1 MKTTYAFIF
10 VLLITSSVFAQNWYT
25 FAGSNQKNGVTEMT
39 GPVSVSTPYW
49 TANSPTSSV
58 LGNAIYTFGDKF
70 ATARTVF
77 SPAYRGKV
85 ELRNLTDGSLI
96 WEQTFADT
104 SVMYVVGFTEDAVY
118 VADYRSTYSILCALS
133 VETGEVKWSISHYM
147 FPGNTGIC
155 FADDGDPIIM
165 GKRLDRL
172 TGIPKW
178 SNDYYVPVGPEGGY
192 VINNDN
198 NTYYHWTGLIGAPIK
213 LIAIDLTTG
222 VIKYESDGLP
232 GDADQEND
240 LVIGPDGVIYMT
252 RDGNSG
258 SLWAFTDTGTG
269 FAEKWHLT
277 PGVLVKSI
285 GSDNVL
291 YCADRNNG
299 LPEGPLMR
307 VDGNLGTVIDYVTP
321 TTPATYVTVGYDS
334 TVYVATGE
342 ADGGRYFAYTPDL
355 KTIKW
360 QLNVPYNYYS
370 GCPIGK
376 EGVFITAGSGT
387 QITAYKPNIERK
399 PAADFRSSGRD
410 ITATIETVDY
420 FDQSSYQPTSWQ
432 WTFEGG
438 TPETSTSQNP
448 TGIQYTLPGI
458 YSVQLIATNSFGV
471 DTIVRTKYVFAD
483 QSVGVD
489 EENTILTED
498 KLEQNYPNPFNPSTK
513 ISWHSPISSWQTLKI
528 YDLLGN
534 EVATLVNE
542 YREAGTY
549 EIEFNAAGLSSGVY
563 FYKLVIGNFT
573 ATRKLILMR

>member
-1 MKTTYAFIF
+1 MKTIYTLLF
-10 VLLITSSVFAQNWYT
+10 VLLIKSSVFAQNWYT
-25 FAGSNQKNGVTEMT
+25 FAGSNQKNGLTEMT
-39 GPVSVSTPYW
+39 GPVSISTPYW
-49 TANSPTSSV
+49 TVNSPTSSV
-58 LGNAIYTFGDKF
+58 WGNAIYTFGDKF

-77 SPAYRGKV
+77 NPAYRGKI

-147 FPGNTGIC
+147 FPGNEGIC
-155 FADDGDPIIM
+155 FADDGDPIIL

-172 TGIPKW
+172 TGTPKW
-178 SNDYYVPVGPEGGY
+178 TNNYPTPNGPEGGY
-192 VINNDN
+192 VVNG
-198 NTYYHWTGLIGAPIK
+198 NTYYHWTGYITTPK
-213 LIAIDLTTG
+213 SLIAIDVNTG
-222 VIKYESDGLP
+222 VTKYQSFELP
-232 GDADQEND
+232 GDGDQEND
-240 LVIGPDGVIYMT
+240 LVIGPDGTIYIT

-285 GSDNVL
+285 GPDNVL
-291 YCADRNNG
+291 YCADVNNG
-299 LPEGPLMR
+299 LPEGPLMK
-307 VDGNLGTVIDYVTP
+307 VDGNTGSIIGYVTP
-321 TTPATYVTVGYDS
+321 TTQVKYVTVGDDS

-342 ADGGRYFAYTPDL
+342 TAGGKYIAYTPDL
-355 KTIKW
+355 LTIKW
-360 QLNVPYNYYS
+360 QTNVPFNYYS

-387 QITAYKPNIERK
+387 QITAYKPNVERK
-399 PAADFRSSGRD
+399 PVADFRSSGRD
-410 ITATIETVDY
+410 ITATIETIDY

-438 TPETSTSQNP
+438 TPETSTAQNP
-448 TGIQYTLPGI
+448 TGIEYTLPGI

-483 QSVGVD
+483 QPVGVD
-489 EENTILTED
+489 EENTILTEY
-498 KLEQNYPNPFNPSTK
+498 KLEQNYPNPFNPSTR
-513 ISWHSPISSWQTLKI
+513 INYSTLNTGFVSLKVF
-528 YDLLGN
+528 DVLGN
-534 EVATLVNE
+534 EIATLVNE
-542 YREAGTY
+542 EKSAGAY
-549 EIEFNAAGLSSGVY
+549 VVNWNANNLPSGIYVYKMQAGSFTSV
-563 FYKLVIGNFT
+563 KKMMLV
-573 ATRKLILMR
+573 K